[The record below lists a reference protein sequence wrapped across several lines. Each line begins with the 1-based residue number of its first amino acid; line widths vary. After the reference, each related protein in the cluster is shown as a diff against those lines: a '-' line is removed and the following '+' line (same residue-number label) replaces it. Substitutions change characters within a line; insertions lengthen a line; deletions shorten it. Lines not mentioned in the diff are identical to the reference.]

1 MISAPPQSQPQP
13 SPAHEAGPLPVMAK
27 YGEAGRAGFQAV
39 PDILLKKQ
47 DVLGLS
53 ATELV
58 VLLNILMHWWY
69 PAQKPFPRSSTIAHR
84 MGISTRTVQR
94 AIQRIEDELKLL
106 SRTEGTEGETFLDPT
121 LLVNRLEELVKDDP
135 SYLHRTGRLAAT

>member
-1 MISAPPQSQPQP
+1 MNAIPDSVPNEKGV
-13 SPAHEAGPLPVMAK
+13 SPVSAK
-27 YGEAGRAGFQAV
+27 YGEASRGGFQAV

-47 DVLGLS
+47 DILGLS

-84 MGISTRTVQR
+84 MGISPRTVQR
-94 AIQRIEDELKLL
+94 AIQHIEEDLGLL
-106 SRTEGTEGETFLDPT
+106 SKTQGAEGETFLDPSP
-121 LLVNRLEELVKDDP
+121 LVKKLEELVKDDP
-135 SYLHRTGRLAAT
+135 SYLYRTEGPAAM

>member
-1 MISAPPQSQPQP
+1 MSDNHQSDPQLPPAQ
-13 SPAHEAGPLPVMAK
+13 EAGRMPVVAK
-27 YGEAGRAGFQAV
+27 YGEAGKGGFQVV

-47 DVLGLS
+47 DELGLS
-53 ATELV
+53 PTELV
-58 VLLNILMHWWY
+58 VLLNVLMHWWY

-84 MGISTRTVQR
+84 MGISPRTVQR

-121 LLVNRLEELVKDDP
+121 LLVRRLEELVKDDP
-135 SYLHRTGRLAAT
+135 SYLYRTGRLAAT